1 MFKLKE
7 VFVVSAIAYC
17 RSGAACF
24 FCPVGGYCA
33 NYYDDE
39 DRPDEFTVSQY
50 AEWAFDEEE
59 QQ

>member
-7 VFVVSAIAYC
+7 VFVISTIAYC

-24 FCPVGGYCA
+24 LCPVSDYC
-33 NYYDDE
+33 NNYDDVE
-39 DRPDEFTVSQY
+39 DRPDEHTIYQY
-50 AEWAFDEEE
+50 AERAFAEEE